1 MQGQHASM
9 LGNAMKDNNNFLQN
23 AYKPSDT
30 SVSDYQNQFAGRT
43 SPGKTDFNSMVMPQA
58 IKDNYFVLGGNKRT
72 SGDWSTE
79 GYKADNLYGGITDYR
94 RLLGR
99 KQDFANNQNLVDAF
113 NAKMKPKGYQMYLA
127 PDNYYMLR
135 KTDGTP
141 LPQYTPGQAQTTPA
155 KGELGTTANLTG
167 NKQIVSNFLG
177 KLGGLTDDAMSLGR
191 LLYVNGQTRK
201 RTNDYLKSIQPSLQ
215 QPYNVYSQIRGD
227 YGDQNAYDN
236 AGAAIQQKAG
246 KIAGGTSDYTVSAGA

>member
-1 MQGQHASM
+1 MEDGLPDHAKNFSPNVDTY
-9 LGNAMKDNNNFLQN
+9 LVDKDNKIIFHGVTGDDGAYGFDNTKRSWNEDLYLPLSNFEKAADATKSAVN
-23 AYKPSDT
+23 SI
-30 SVSDYQNQFAGRT
+30 RT
-43 SPGKTDFNSMVMPQA
+43 GIKNKAKT
-58 IKDNYFVLGGNKRT
+58 L
-72 SGDWSTE
+72 
-79 GYKADNLYGGITDYR
+79 ADKMKKHEDGGI
-94 RLLGR
+94 LS
-99 KQDFANNQNLVDAF
+99 A
-113 NAKMKPKGYQMYLA
+113 
-127 PDNYYMLR
+127 
-135 KTDGTP
+135 
-141 LPQYTPGQAQTTPA
+141 QYTPGQEQTTPA
-155 KGELGTTANLTG
+155 KGELGTTANLMG
-167 NKQIVSNFLG
+167 NKQIVRNFLG